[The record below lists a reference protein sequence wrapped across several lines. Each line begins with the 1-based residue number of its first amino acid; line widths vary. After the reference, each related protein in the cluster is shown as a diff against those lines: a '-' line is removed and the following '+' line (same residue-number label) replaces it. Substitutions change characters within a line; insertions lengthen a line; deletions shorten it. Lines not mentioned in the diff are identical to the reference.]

1 MIRKLKIVVVGGN
14 SSIGQ
19 DLLSQLKKKNV
30 KIIPTYKNIKNIKNK
45 YNLYWK
51 KLDIRKNKKNFF
63 SYLECPD
70 IVVNLA
76 WPDIPN
82 YKTKKHLSTYKIQK
96 RFVSNLV
103 KNGLKNFIGIGTC
116 YEYGKI
122 KGKVSEDYKPKPI
135 IPYAQA
141 KLNLLKSIQALK
153 INYSFKYTWLRP
165 FFVYGKNNKRKTLF
179 TLIKDLENNKI
190 QKLDV
195 SGNLVRDFISTKYFN
210 MILTK
215 IILFNKEYKVLNI
228 CTGKGIT
235 VKEFIKK
242 NLKYKKNIKK
252 INLNGK
258 NKNDFEGKSFWGD
271 NRKLNQILKFK

>member
-63 SYLECPD
+63 SYLEYPD

-82 YKTKKHLSTYKIQK
+82 YKTKKHFSTYKIQK
-96 RFVSNLV
+96 RFVSNLI

-116 YEYGKI
+116 YEYGKV
-122 KGKVSEDYKPKPI
+122 KGKVSEDYKTKPI

-179 TLIKDLENNKI
+179 TLIKDLDNNKI
-190 QKLDV
+190 QKLEV

-215 IILFNKEYKVLNI
+215 IIFFNKEYKVLNI

-242 NLKYKKNIKK
+242 NLKNKKNIKK
-252 INLNGK
+252 INLKGK
-258 NKNDFEGKSFWGD
+258 NKNDFETKSFWGD

>member
-63 SYLECPD
+63 SYLEYPD

-82 YKTKKHLSTYKIQK
+82 YKTKKHFSTYKIQK
-96 RFVSNLV
+96 RFVSNLI

-116 YEYGKI
+116 YEYGKV
-122 KGKVSEDYKPKPI
+122 KGKVSEDYKTKPI

-179 TLIKDLENNKI
+179 TLIKDLDNNKI
-190 QKLDV
+190 QKLEV

-215 IILFNKEYKVLNI
+215 IIFFNKEYKVLNI

-242 NLKYKKNIKK
+242 NLKNKKNIKK
-252 INLNGK
+252 INLKGK
-258 NKNDFEGKSFWGD
+258 NKNDFESKSFWGD

>member
-1 MIRKLKIVVVGGN
+1 MDHKLKVVVVGGN

-19 DLLSQLKKKNV
+19 DLLLQLKKKKI
-30 KIIPTYKNIKNIKNK
+30 KIIPTYRNIKNIKNK
-45 YNLYWK
+45 YSFNWK

-63 SYLECPD
+63 SYLNCPD

-82 YKTKKHLSTYKIQK
+82 YKTKKHFKTFKIQK
-96 RFVSNLV
+96 RFVNNLIR
-103 KNGLKNFIGIGTC
+103 NGLKNFIGIGTC

-122 KGKVSEDYKPKPI
+122 KGKINENYKAKPI

-141 KLNLLKSIQALK
+141 KLNLLKSIEDLK
-153 INYSFKYTWLRP
+153 KNYSFKYTWLRP

-179 TLIKDLENNKI
+179 TLIKDLDNNKI

-195 SGNLVRDFISTKYFN
+195 SGNLVRDFISTKYLN
-210 MILTK
+210 MILSK
-215 IILFNKEYKVLNI
+215 IILNNKEYKILNI

-235 VKEFIKK
+235 VKEFIIK
-242 NLKYKKNIKK
+242 NLKNKKNIKK
-252 INLNGK
+252 VNLFGK
-258 NKNDFEGKSFWGD
+258 NKNYFEGKSFWGD
-271 NRKLNQILKFK
+271 NKKLNKILKFI

>member
-63 SYLECPD
+63 SYLEYPD

-82 YKTKKHLSTYKIQK
+82 YKTKKHFSTYKIQK
-96 RFVSNLV
+96 RFVSNLI

-116 YEYGKI
+116 YEYGKV
-122 KGKVSEDYKPKPI
+122 KGKVSEDYKTKPI

-179 TLIKDLENNKI
+179 TLIKDLDNNKI
-190 QKLDV
+190 QKLEV

-215 IILFNKEYKVLNI
+215 IIFFNKEYKVLNI

-242 NLKYKKNIKK
+242 NLKNKKNIKK
-252 INLNGK
+252 INLKGK